1 LLSFLHFLRTL
12 MKLIFL
18 KSTLAFANISI
29 ALSFHFA
36 GAQTLYTP
44 GGTIGTSANTNIGVN
59 ITSPLSPLHLIGDFR
74 MGTDYQV
81 ANRAKSILKF
91 GDADYVKI
99 GEWEQDDKMSFF
111 ADKGYNFTGGPLTLN
126 SNLYCNSITSSAFDF
141 VLGINDTRPQ
151 GIKLQQRALVHAP
164 SSTYDILVLNYDGDF
179 ENGVEVHSDLRVT
192 GQVNVGSVNFK
203 NVSGS
208 QIDMTG
214 SLRVTGKIATTEV
227 CVTPNAVWCDY
238 VFEKDYKLM
247 PLKDLGKYVTE
258 NKHLPEIPTTAEV
271 AKSGVNIGEI
281 NVLYLKKIEELT
293 LYVLQQQKQ
302 LELQQKQFET
312 QQAQINT
319 LVSKLSVAK

>member
-1 LLSFLHFLRTL
+1 MKPIFFTKLS
-12 MKLIFL
+12 
-18 KSTLAFANISI
+18 LAFANIAI

-44 GGTIGTSANTNIGVN
+44 GGTIGKSANTNIGVN

-74 MGTDYQV
+74 LGIDYQTV
-81 ANRAKSILKF
+81 NRAKSILKF

-111 ADKGYNFTGGPLTLN
+111 ADKGYHFTGGPLTLN
-126 SNLYCNSITSSAFDF
+126 SNLYCKTIISFSTDF
-141 VLGINDTRPQ
+141 ILGMNDTRPQ
-151 GIKLQQRALVHAP
+151 GIKLSQRALVHAP
-164 SSTYDILVLNYDGDF
+164 STTDDILILNYDGDF
-179 ENGVEVHSDLRVT
+179 ENGVEVQSDLRVT

-208 QIDMTG
+208 QIDMSG

-302 LELQQKQFET
+302 LELQQKQLET
-312 QQAQINT
+312 QQAQINS
-319 LVSKLSVAK
+319 LKASLK